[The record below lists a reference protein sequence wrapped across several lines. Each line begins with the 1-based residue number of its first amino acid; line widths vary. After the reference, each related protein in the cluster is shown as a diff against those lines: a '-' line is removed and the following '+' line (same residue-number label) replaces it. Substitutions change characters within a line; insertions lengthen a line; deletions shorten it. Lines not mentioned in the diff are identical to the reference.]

1 MTLVKFKN
9 NSMPVVPTFFDSL
22 FGKDFFDYNFN
33 NSVASLPAANIKETK
48 DAFSLQLAA
57 PGMKKSD
64 FKVEVNNNVLT
75 ISSEKESTSDEQNEG
90 YSRKEFSY
98 HTFTRSFNL
107 PQTVNKDLIT
117 ASYNDGLLVL
127 NIPKREEA
135 KEKPA
140 RLIDIA

>member
-1 MTLVKFKN
+1 MTQVKFKN

-22 FGKDFFDYNFN
+22 FGKEFFDYNFN
-33 NSVASLPAANIKETK
+33 NSVASLPAANSKETK

>member
-22 FGKDFFDYNFN
+22 FGKEFFDYNFN

-98 HTFTRSFNL
+98 HAFTRSFNL

>member
-22 FGKDFFDYNFN
+22 FGKEFFDYNFN